1 MNTCLRALGV
11 ALLGLWMGCAD
22 FDEAEQKFCERNP
35 DRCEVIHAQV
45 VLASGVSATCVLLEV
60 RDASSH
66 STLGKKWLT
75 RTGDVLETAVPRGS
89 LPQTVELAARPYR
102 DGDCQGGQEA
112 RTPNGRFETVSA
124 SFVRGKTIQADPLQL
139 KPGTDGDG
147 DQYVDSQ
154 AGGADCNDE
163 AGTVNP
169 GVVEQ
174 CSLQTDLNCDGKKGC
189 EASGCPAT
197 ACFGPPTALALEL
210 QAGTVTAGTCTSAMV
225 KVKDESG
232 SDTQVIAPVAVS
244 LQTQSGGVIYFSDA
258 ACTTS
263 IASVNLATNVGSTP
277 FFFLGQVAGEVTLNA
292 SATGLTPASRA
303 VQIIAG
309 PGNRL
314 IFASAARTAIAGA
327 CSQVVQFQ
335 AQDAQGNPA
344 PVATTTRVAL
354 SAAPPTGFTF
364 YSDAGCTSAVTG
376 LDLTAGTSNG
386 SFYFRGT
393 RAGSVSM
400 SLTASGF
407 TGSLQSATINA
418 GPPSV
423 MVFTGPAPLPAGDC
437 SGLVTV
443 ELRDAHDNPTPATSG
458 TTINLTS
465 SGVPLTFSTDAGCT
479 PTTPT
484 VTIAQGTGSVTFRY
498 RGTQAGTSSI
508 SGTSGSLTSRPL
520 SVTINPGTASVLAFT
535 TGPQTVSAG
544 SCSGVA
550 TVQLRDLHGNA
561 VRVGTNTA
569 VILSAAPPE
578 GFQFFSEPGCAG
590 AAVPSVTMSA
600 NSSDASFYFRGT
612 RAGAGAATLAAA
624 LSSITGNQS
633 VTINPGPPTTLAFP
647 QSPLTV
653 AAGGCTPVTLRVNDP
668 HGNATP
674 VSGNQTIDLAASPST
689 GFTLSTA
696 ANCAGPTNQVIITS
710 GQSSTTVYMRGT
722 VAGNV
727 TVTATRASLTPGTLA
742 LTVNPAAPSKLIFL
756 TAPQTLE
763 VGACSAITTVR
774 LLDTFDNVVTATA
787 NTPISLMGST
797 ANITFYS
804 GAGCSSPTTFV
815 TVPAGG
821 SNASFYFK
829 DTAAETVTVT
839 VSSNGLTSATQQ
851 QTINVPAPT
860 ELAFTTT
867 ARTVQ
872 VAACSDIVTVEV
884 RASGS
889 PTTVIAPTTVNLN
902 TTPSASLTFYSNN
915 TCTTVVTS
923 VTISPGQGSA
933 SFYFKGSAPGTVA
946 ITASAGSLTSATQN
960 AFITPVPTQWRFTT
974 PARTVMAGSC
984 SSLIRVQ
991 SSDPSNSAAPV
1002 AMDTTV
1008 NLGQSGTPAD
1018 PQFRF
1023 YSGASCSTVVTSV
1036 TVPSNQSAVLLFFK
1050 AEKARTVTLTA
1061 SGTLTSATQDH
1072 TVTPGSM
1079 AVLAFS
1085 ASTPPQTLLAGTC
1098 AMRTV
1103 QSQDAFGNFVS
1114 TGVTADL
1121 SASATTEFFSD
1132 AGCTTPTTE
1141 VTIAAGN
1148 SSANFYFKGLTG
1160 GINATAPL
1168 TLTASAPGLTSAT
1181 QTESI
1186 IPTVRTGTCILDDV
1200 SVTCPITPA
1209 LLDVHK
1215 AFLTFQATSTHARS
1229 DRGNVRC
1236 FLDGGT
1242 QVRCERFDNNATV
1255 NIRWSAA
1262 EFPSGVAVQHHATN
1276 CSGDITPVP
1285 LFATTPSG
1293 TFLLLSS
1300 QRDINNM
1307 GSGVYRLVEMKSST
1321 LAEIRKLGG
1330 CGVTDNNHLQ
1340 AVSYSGSQ
1348 LQRGVTSLASGAT
1361 NTEVTLAS
1369 PVALD
1374 RSIVL
1379 YSYINDGTSARIC
1392 ERALRGELINNGAT
1406 VRFSRGEGDTV
1417 NCAGSNF
1424 GEISWEVVTFP
1435 VGTVVQQ
1442 VTQQLTGATASVP
1455 LTTPVDLSRT
1465 LVFGGGQWSSG
1476 QLHGEGRYASGELI
1490 NEMRALAVL
1499 SNNSTLLFYR
1509 ESFIN
1514 TATFTA
1520 YVVQFKP

>member
-1 MNTCLRALGV
+1 MKKIS
-11 ALLGLWMGCAD
+11 LLTLLVTLSACKGEIEG
-22 FDEAEQKFCERNP
+22 EA
-35 DRCEVIHAQV
+35 IHAKVLLTSQV
-45 VLASGVSATCVLLEV
+45 VATCVLFEV
-60 RDASSH
+60 RDPVSKQRLEH
-66 STLGKKWLT
+66 RWLP
-75 RTGDVLETAVPRGS
+75 RVDEDLKIAVFRGS
-89 LPQTVELAARPYR
+89 LPETVELAARPYR
-102 DGDCQGGQEA
+102 DGSCQESQPG
-112 RTPNGRFETVSA
+112 RPNGEFETVTA
-124 SFVRGKTIQADPLQL
+124 SFITNQVTQANELRL
-139 KPGTDGDG
+139 SPGQDGDG
-147 DQYVDSQ
+147 DQFVDEG
-154 AGGADCNDE
+154 AGGTDCNDGALAE
-163 AGTVNP
+163 NP

-174 CSLQTDLNCDGKKGC
+174 CTLQTDLNCDGKKGC
-189 EASGCPAT
+189 EASGCLAT
-197 ACFGPPTALALEL
+197 ACIGPPTALALEL
-210 QAGTVTAGTCTSAMV
+210 QAGTVTAGTCTSATV
-225 KVKDESG
+225 KVKDERG
-232 SDTQVIAPVAVS
+232 SDAQVTAPVAVS
-244 LQTQSGGVIYFSDA
+244 LQTQSGGVTYFSDA

-263 IASVNLATNVGSTP
+263 ITSVNLATNVGSAS

-314 IFASAARTAIAGA
+314 VFTSGTRTAIAGA
-327 CSQVVQFQ
+327 CSQIVQFQ
-335 AQDAQGNPA
+335 SQDAQGNPA
-344 PVATTTRVAL
+344 PVTAATLVTLGA
-354 SAAPPTGFTF
+354 SPSTGFRF
-364 YSDAGCTSAVTG
+364 YADAGCTTEVTSVS
-376 LDLTAGTSNG
+376 LATSTTDG

-393 RAGSVSM
+393 KSGSVSM
-400 SLTASGF
+400 SLTAAGF
-407 TGSLQSATINA
+407 TGSLQTATINA

-423 MVFTGPAPLPAGDC
+423 MVFTGPPTLPAGDC

-465 SGVPLTFSTDAGCT
+465 SSVPLTFSTNAGCI
-479 PTTPT
+479 PTTAT
-484 VTIAQGTGSVTFRY
+484 VTIAQGTGSVSFRY
-498 RGTQAGTSSI
+498 RGTQAGNTSI
-508 SGTSGSLTSRPL
+508 GGTSGTLMSTPL

-535 TGPQTVSAG
+535 TGPQTVPAG
-544 SCSGVA
+544 SCSGVV

-561 VRVGTNTA
+561 VRVATNTA
-569 VILSAAPPE
+569 VTLSVAPPE

-590 AAVPSVTMSA
+590 SAVPSVTMPA

-612 RAGAGAATLAAA
+612 RAGAATLAATS
-624 LSSITGNQS
+624 SSITGNQG
-633 VTINPGPPTTLAFP
+633 VTINPGTPTVLVFP
-647 QSPLTV
+647 QSPLTMT
-653 AAGGCTPVTLRVNDP
+653 AGACTPVTLRVNDP
-668 HGNATP
+668 HGNAAP
-674 VSGNQTIDLAASPST
+674 VSGNQTIDLVASPSS
-689 GFTLSTA
+689 GFTFSTA
-696 ANCAGPTNQVIITS
+696 TNCSGPTNQVTITS

-722 VAGNV
+722 VAVGNV
-727 TVTATRASLTPGTLA
+727 GVTATRAPLTQGTLA
-742 LTVNPAAPSKLIFL
+742 LTVNPAAPSKLAFL
-756 TAPQTLE
+756 TTPQPLE
-763 VGACSAITTVR
+763 MGACSAVTTVR
-774 LLDTFDNVVTATA
+774 LLDEFDNVVTATA
-787 NTPISLMGST
+787 NTLIGLMGST
-797 ANITFYS
+797 GTIAFFS
-804 GAGCSSPTTFV
+804 DAGCSSTTASA
-815 TVPAGG
+815 TIPAGG

-829 DTAAETVTVT
+829 DTVAETVTIT
-839 VSSNGLTSATQQ
+839 ASGSGLTSANQQ
-851 QTINVPAPT
+851 QTINPLAPT
-860 ELAFTTT
+860 ELVFTTP

-872 VAACSDIVTVEV
+872 MAACSDIVTVQA

-889 PTTVIAPTTVNLN
+889 PTTVISATTVNLATN
-902 TTPSASLTFYSNN
+902 PPASLTFYSDSI
-915 TCTTVVTS
+915 CTAVVTS
-923 VTISPGQGSA
+923 VTIAQGQGST
-933 SFYFKGSAPGTVA
+933 SFYFKGAAPGTVTL
-946 ITASAGSLTSATQN
+946 TASSGSLTPASQSATL
-960 AFITPVPTQWRFTT
+960 TPVPTQWRFTT
-974 PARTVMAGSC
+974 LAHTVTAGTC
-984 SSLIRVQ
+984 SLMVTVQ
-991 SSDPSNSAAPV
+991 SADSSNNAAPV
-1002 AMDTTV
+1002 ATNTIV
-1008 NLGQSGTPAD
+1008 TLGHSGTPMD

-1023 YSGASCSTVVTSV
+1023 YSDASCSTVIPSV
-1036 TVPSNQSAVLLFFK
+1036 TVPSNQSTASFYFRP
-1050 AEKARTVTLTA
+1050 EKARTVTIMA

-1072 TVTPGSM
+1072 TVTPGNL
-1079 AVLAFS
+1079 AALAFS
-1085 ASTPPQTLLAGTC
+1085 ASTLPETLLAGTC

-1103 QSQDAFGNFVS
+1103 QSQDAYGNLVS

-1121 SASATTEFFSD
+1121 SASATTEFFSG
-1132 AGCTTPTTE
+1132 AGCTTATSE
-1141 VTIAAGN
+1141 VSIAAGN
-1148 SSANFYFKGLTG
+1148 STASFYFKGLTG
-1160 GINATAPL
+1160 GINATALL
-1168 TLTASAPGLTSAT
+1168 TLTASAPALTSAT
-1181 QTESI
+1181 QAESI

-1209 LLDVHK
+1209 LLDVQK

-1255 NIRWSAA
+1255 NIRWNVA
-1262 EFPSGVAVQHHATN
+1262 EFPSGVDVQHHATN
-1276 CSGDITPVP
+1276 CAGDTTPVT

-1307 GSGVYRLVEMKSST
+1307 GSSVYRLVELKSST
-1321 LAEIRKLGG
+1321 LAEIRKLGA

-1340 AVSYSGSQ
+1340 GVAYAGSQ

-1361 NTEVTLAS
+1361 NREVTLAS

-1379 YSYINDGTSARIC
+1379 YSYTNDGTNGRIC
-1392 ERALRGELINNGAT
+1392 DRALRGELINSGAT

-1435 VGTVVQQ
+1435 MGTVVQQ

-1490 NEMRALAVL
+1490 NEMRAQAVL